1 MSAERLLIGLMI
13 AVACISCSRKAIV
26 DRPIRFDEERVLLT
40 LEYLS
45 DRYQIERNTPTI
57 DPKMVVVHYTVI
69 PTLEKTFI
77 AFNDAKLP
85 NWRAKIAGASA
96 LNVSS
101 QFVVDQDGTIYRL
114 MPETYMAR
122 HVNGLNH
129 CAIGIENVGGTE
141 EVPLTGEQLQSNIW
155 LVKYLKKKYDIQYVI
170 GHSEYTLF
178 EDHEL
183 WKEID
188 EGYRTQKS
196 DPGDEFMQRIREA
209 TGELGLRPLPQKPT
223 RQVASDNSEEL

>member
-1 MSAERLLIGLMI
+1 MRVEKLLIGLVM
-13 AVACISCSRKAIV
+13 AVGFTSCDSTTIQEM
-26 DRPIRFDEERVLLT
+26 PITFDDERVQLT

-45 DRYQIERNTPTI
+45 TRYRIEQSTPTI

-69 PTLEKTFI
+69 PTLEKTFD

-85 NWRAKIAGASA
+85 NWRDKIAGASA

-114 MPETYMAR
+114 MPENYMAR
-122 HVNGLNH
+122 HVIGLNH

-141 EVPLTGEQLQSNIW
+141 EVPLTDAQLQSNIW
-155 LVKYLKKKYDIQYVI
+155 LIKYLKKKYDIQYVI

-178 EDHEL
+178 DGHDL
-183 WKEID
+183 WKEVD

-196 DPGDEFMQRIREA
+196 DPGDEFMKGIRDA
-209 TGELGLRPLPQKPT
+209 TDDLGFLPLPQKPAPQET
-223 RQVASDNSEEL
+223 SDNN